1 MVLFAHVTHCAIL
14 LNDNYTVNRAAMNNT
29 SKAKGSVFV
38 VATPIGNLQDISA
51 RALDILRQVAWIA
64 AEDTRHSALLLNHY
78 GIQTPLKSL
87 HEHNEKQRIQYIEE
101 TLHAGL
107 DIALISDAGTPLI
120 SDPGYHL
127 VAHLS
132 QAGFRLCPIPGCCAL
147 IAALSCSGLA
157 TDQFLFSGFLPAQ
170 STARKAAL
178 TKRLHETAT
187 QIFYE
192 APHRLL
198 ECLTDMLCI
207 YGPDRQAVVA
217 RELTKTYENFQYGTL
232 LELHNYYH
240 MHSDQ
245 KRGEIVI
252 LVAGNTK
259 ISTELAEAQRILE
272 ILLKVLPIKTAATVA
287 SELTKRRKN
296 ELYQIALEMK

>member
-1 MVLFAHVTHCAIL
+1 
-14 LNDNYTVNRAAMNNT
+14 MNNT
-29 SKAKGSVFV
+29 SKTKGSVFV

-51 RALDILRQVAWIA
+51 HALDILRQVAWIA
-64 AEDTRHSALLLNHY
+64 AEDTRHSAMLLKHY

-87 HEHNEKQRIQYIEE
+87 HEHNEKQRIQCIEE
-101 TLHAGL
+101 TLNEGL
-107 DIALISDAGTPLI
+107 DVALISDAGTPLI

-157 TDQFLFSGFLPAQ
+157 TDQFLFSGFLPAK
-170 STARKAAL
+170 STARKATL

-198 ECLTDMLCI
+198 ECLVDMGSV
-207 YGPDRQAVVA
+207 YGPDRRAVVA

-232 LELHNYYH
+232 LELENYYQTH
-240 MHSDQ
+240 PEQ
-245 KRGEIVI
+245 QRGEIVI
-252 LVAGNTK
+252 LVAGNTAVT
-259 ISTELAEAQRILE
+259 TELTEAQRVLE
-272 ILLKVLPIKTAATVA
+272 ILLKVLPIKTAAAVA
-287 SELTKRRKN
+287 SELTQRRKN